1 VYVKPRLE
9 RFGTFRELTKLGFTG
24 ASDGFTII
32 GPDGNSSS
40 GNDLDDCRS

>member
-1 VYVKPRLE
+1 VYTKPTVTRY
-9 RFGTFRELTKLGFTG
+9 GTFRELTQLGFSG

-32 GPDGNSSS
+32 GPDGSTSS